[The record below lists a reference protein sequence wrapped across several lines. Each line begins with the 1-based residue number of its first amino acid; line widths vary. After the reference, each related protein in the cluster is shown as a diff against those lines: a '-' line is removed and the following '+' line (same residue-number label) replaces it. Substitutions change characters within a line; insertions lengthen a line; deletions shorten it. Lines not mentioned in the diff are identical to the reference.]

1 MGIYT
6 KNTRQTLLDAVI
18 AENPKM
24 AGVTINDVT
33 WGKPVQVN
41 SNVYR
46 VKIRGIPG
54 RGWTGVV
61 EFTYKKVGIV
71 QLMLNLPVLT
81 VRQYNASTLADLLP
95 RLNKLYGLNIEPVD
109 LTTNPTLTGT
119 GGTVAMNLTDS
130 LMYYGSVSVAWVK
143 GAAPQLWELY
153 PKTELTSL
161 TVPDLMLKAFQVDYT
176 ASKAILEAVPVN
188 TPLTTSVAGAQALVN
203 LIATSTGKAATLG
216 ATAVPGAGAYDLS
229 GFTLTRVTQD
239 QLTDSSSSYRQVAV
253 LTPPSVFGKQY
264 STIYLH
270 FDKIVVTPLPTL
282 ITVTDLSGF
291 GPLT

>member
-130 LMYYGSVSVAWVK
+130 LMYYGSVSVTWVK
-143 GAAPQLWELY
+143 GTSPQLWELY

-161 TVPDLMLKAFQVDYT
+161 TVPDLMLKAFQVDYS

-188 TPLTTSVAGAQALVN
+188 TPLTTSVAGAQALID
-203 LIATSTGKAATLG
+203 LIATSTGKAVTLG
-216 ATAVPGAGAYDLS
+216 ATAVPGTEAYDLS

-239 QLTDSSSSYRQVAV
+239 QLADSNSSYRQVAV
-253 LTPPSVFGKQY
+253 LNPPSVFGKQY

-270 FDKIVVTPLPTL
+270 FDKIVVTPLPSL
-282 ITVTDLSGF
+282 ITVTDLDGF
-291 GPLT
+291 APLT

>member
-24 AGVTINDVT
+24 VGVTINDVT

-41 SNVYR
+41 SNIYR

-130 LMYYGSVSVAWVK
+130 LMYYGSVSVTWVK

-188 TPLTTSVAGAQALVN
+188 TPLTTSVAGAQALID
-203 LIATSTGKAATLG
+203 LIATSTGKAVTLG
-216 ATAVPGAGAYDLS
+216 ATAVPGTGAYDLS

-239 QLTDSSSSYRQVAV
+239 QLADSNSSYRQVAV
-253 LTPPSVFGKQY
+253 LNPPSVFGKQY

-270 FDKIVVTPLPTL
+270 FDKIVVTPLPSL
-282 ITVTDLSGF
+282 ITVTDLDGF
-291 GPLT
+291 APLT